1 MGEASMKRQSGF
13 TLIELIIVI
22 IILGLLA
29 ATALPRFLNLEERA
43 TEASLEGIA
52 GGFASAVGV
61 TRAQW
66 EVDGRPV
73 NTATNLVELSST
85 NTASP
90 YTITVDSRFGYPVGG
105 ALASA
110 TLATAMSPGSC
121 LAAYGAIFQTGAA
134 SAAIAADQTTY
145 EALKTDLYVD
155 ASGAECR
162 FYQRSGLVNRPTAT
176 TQGKLFTYTAD
187 TGAIAVIIN

>member
-1 MGEASMKRQSGF
+1 MKRQTGF

-29 ATALPRFLNLEERA
+29 ATALPRFLNIEQRA

-52 GGFASAVGV
+52 GGFASAVGI

-73 NTATNLVELSST
+73 NTTTNLVELSST
-85 NTASP
+85 DTASP
-90 YTITVDSRFGYPVGG
+90 YTITVDSRYGYPVGG
-105 ALASA
+105 ALGTA
-110 TLATAMSPGSC
+110 TVATAMTPASC
-121 LAAYGAIFQTGAA
+121 LAAYNAIFQAGAA
-134 SAAIAADQTTY
+134 SAATAANQTAY
-145 EALKTDLYVD
+145 EALDTDLYVD
-155 ASGAECR
+155 ANANQCR

-176 TQGKLFTYTAD
+176 TEGKLFTYTAD
-187 TGAIAVIIN
+187 TGAIEVIIN

>member
-1 MGEASMKRQSGF
+1 MKRQSGF

-29 ATALPRFLNLEERA
+29 ATALPKFLNIEERA
-43 TEASLEGIA
+43 TTASLEGIA
-52 GGFASAVGV
+52 GGFASAVGI

-85 NTASP
+85 DTASP
-90 YTITVDSRFGYPVGG
+90 YNITVDSRFGYPVGG
-105 ALASA
+105 P
-110 TLATAMSPGSC
+110 LATATAADQMTPASC
-121 LAAYGAIFQTGAA
+121 LAAYNAIFQTGVATA
-134 SAAIAADQTTY
+134 GIAANQAAYAALTT
-145 EALKTDLYVD
+145 DIYVD
-155 ASGAECR
+155 GAGSECR
-162 FYQRSGLVNRPTAT
+162 FYQRSALVNQPTVT
-176 TQGKLFTYTAD
+176 TEGRLFTYTAN

>member
-1 MGEASMKRQSGF
+1 MKKQTGF
-13 TLIELIIVI
+13 TLIELVIVI

-43 TEASLEGIA
+43 TTASLEGIA
-52 GGFASAVGV
+52 GGFASAIGI

-66 EVDGRPV
+66 EIDGRPV
-73 NTATNLVELSST
+73 NTATNLVELSSA

-110 TLATAMSPGSC
+110 TVATAMSPASC
-121 LAAYGAIFQTGAA
+121 LAAYNSLFQAGSA
-134 SAAIAADQTTY
+134 SAATAADQAGY
-145 EALKTDLYVD
+145 EALTTDLYVD
-155 ASGAECR
+155 GTGGECR
-162 FYQRSGLVNRPTAT
+162 YYLRSALANRPTAT
-176 TQGKLFTYTAD
+176 TEGRLFTYNAQL
-187 TGAIAVIIN
+187 GAVAVIIN